1 MSAVTFYKMSGSGN
15 DFIVLDGRET
25 TLARW
30 TPDAIR
36 EACDRRMGIGADG
49 LVILTPEPGDRVR
62 MDFWN
67 CDGSRAD
74 MCGNAA
80 LCSTRLAARLAM
92 AAPDRMQLVTR
103 AGTFPTRPL
112 SERDQAELWLPD
124 VQLPAPV
131 ASLHGRA
138 GESGHT
144 LSTVGVPHLA
154 LLVEELERPDL
165 MDRGRELRYHPAVGP
180 AGANVNFLAPA
191 PGGADWCLRTYERGV
206 EGETLACGTGA
217 VAGAI
222 ALVAQGRASMPVRL
236 LTRSGRPLVIS
247 ATLSGP
253 LATEVR
259 LRGEGRLVFQ
269 GEFGIE

>member
-1 MSAVTFYKMSGSGN
+1 VTFYTMSGSGN

-25 TLARW
+25 TFARW
-30 TPDAIR
+30 TPDTIR

-80 LCSTRLAARLAM
+80 LCSTRLAAGLAM
-92 AAPDRMQLVTR
+92 AGPDRMQLVTR
-103 AGTFPTRPL
+103 AGTFPTRL
-112 SERDQAELWLPD
+112 LAERDQAELWLPD
-124 VQLPAPV
+124 VRLPAPV
-131 ASLHGRA
+131 PGLGGRA

-165 MDRGRELRYHPAVGP
+165 MDRGRELRFHPAVGP

-191 PGGADWCLRTYERGV
+191 PDGIDWCLRTYERGV

-222 ALVAQGRASMPVRL
+222 SLVVQGRATMPVRL
-236 LTRSGRPLVIS
+236 HTRSGRPLVIS

-253 LATEVR
+253 LATDVR

-269 GEFGIE
+269 GEFSTD